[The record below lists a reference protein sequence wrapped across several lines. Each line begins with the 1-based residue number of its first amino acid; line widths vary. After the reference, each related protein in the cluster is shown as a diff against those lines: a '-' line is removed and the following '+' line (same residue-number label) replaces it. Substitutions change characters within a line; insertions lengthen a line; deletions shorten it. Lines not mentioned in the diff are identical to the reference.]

1 MDLIVF
7 LGGFG
12 IHRFYLGKT
21 VSVIILLIL
30 TLVTVW
36 FTAGIHTLIWLIVDA
51 FFTKNDRRQ

>member
-1 MDLIVF
+1 M
-7 LGGFG
+7 
-12 IHRFYLGKT
+12 HRFYLGKT

-36 FTAGIHTLIWLIVDA
+36 FTAGIRTLIWLIVDA